1 VPESTDF
8 FVGYQPT
15 PRRLTHF
22 LQAVAVGA
30 VFVVSVLSALLS
42 VAQRDPGPGRWD
54 DDELVS
60 VEGTLRE
67 SPYPSIDADG
77 PLLLVGQGKRGAEE
91 RTKGLNGMTVR
102 LRGSRLQR
110 EGLRLLELAEDDD
123 AVEVLG
129 HGRTDAPEHAPRS
142 PVTVRGELVDPK
154 CFCGA
159 MKPGDGKT
167 HKGCA
172 ALCLRGGIPPVLVVS
187 DGASEPRYYV
197 LANTAGGRFEG
208 DDLARVVRFAGDV
221 VEVDGT
227 VAGNAGL
234 PTLRVDVST
243 LRRL

>member
-1 VPESTDF
+1 VPESSDF

-15 PRRLTHF
+15 PRRLTQF
-22 LQAVAVGA
+22 LQAVVVGA
-30 VFVVSVLSALLS
+30 VFGVSVLSALLS

-54 DDELVS
+54 DDQMVT
-60 VEGTLRE
+60 VEGNLRE
-67 SPYPSIDADG
+67 TPYPNIDADG
-77 PLLLVGQGKRGAEE
+77 PLLLVGQGKRGAGE
-91 RTKGLNGMTVR
+91 RTKGLDGMTVR

-110 EGLRLLELAEDDD
+110 DGLRLLELAEDDD

-129 HGRTDAPEHAPRS
+129 HGRTDVPEHAPRS

-172 ALCLRGGIPPVLVVS
+172 ALCLRGGIPPVLVTR
-187 DGASEPRYYV
+187 DGAGKARYYV
-197 LANTAGGRFEG
+197 LADASGGRLKG
-208 DDLARVVRFAGDV
+208 DELARVVSFAGDL
-221 VEVDGT
+221 VELNGT
-227 VAGNAGL
+227 VVGAAEPL
-234 PTLRVDVST
+234 TLRVDVST